1 MLNDFTENFSPLA
14 KRYTLF
20 SFTMEEVNAM
30 CGPGVEKAV
39 VFTNLPEGVTSLTFA
54 QLDGMNLGSNYTIS
68 DVFVTVK
75 DKDGKVLKENVYRT
89 MNVSLREMRMKDNN
103 STWTKDADGNY
114 LTMTEGIRELAT
126 GENTLEIRVQLSTG
140 EKPTVFSGSLLP

>member
-1 MLNDFTENFSPLA
+1 
-14 KRYTLF
+14 
-20 SFTMEEVNAM
+20 
-30 CGPGVEKAV
+30 
-39 VFTNLPEGVTSLTFA
+39 
-54 QLDGMNLGSNYTIS
+54 
-68 DVFVTVK
+68 
-75 DKDGKVLKENVYRT
+75 
-89 MNVSLREMRMKDNN
+89 MKDNN